1 MPRVPVTQGPSIQQ
15 QGIGTPYD
23 SARAPAGTFG
33 EGLAQGIG
41 AIAQMSQQIADD
53 ESVRWTTEAL
63 SMARQKWTKELI
75 DRKAAASP
83 GAANFAGSFADDF
96 GKFRDQTL
104 AMAPNPRTRE
114 ILGAKLNEMG
124 GSLFN
129 DAYTFEIGERSA
141 FAIDTQR
148 QNIDRYAQTIG
159 MDPSQYDAIQQDQWR
174 AIAALNAPPEVK
186 RKLVDYAREQF
197 SRASIYGA
205 IERDPAAA
213 AAALGGGFGAVSP
226 GAEKWR
232 PQVSEAAKAEGVPE
246 GLAMAVL
253 SAESSGRP
261 DAVSPAGAVGL
272 FQLMPGTAGDLGVDP
287 AAADQNI
294 RGGVRYLG
302 QQLKAFGSDPRAA
315 LVAYNWGPENAR
327 KWLAAGADP
336 EKLPAETRAYVD
348 RVLGGATGSPA
359 IPGMEAL
366 SVQDRVQLYGM
377 AEREASRRGAVDR
390 AILKSAYEDSVA
402 FLRSGGNPAQA
413 TVTAP
418 ALIAAFGPEA
428 GGAMAA
434 DLDRAAQF
442 GRDYRAI
449 ATAAPSEIAALFEAR
464 KPTGPTGFA
473 DASRDLKLLTD
484 AYAERNRKL
493 ADDPAAFILANDP
506 ATARAVADLS
516 AGATTW
522 DAAAAAFDGIYDRM
536 GVPAGA
542 RGLLSD
548 DQAKAMVKDIT
559 GGDAIAMAQKLD
571 SLRGIMSNDTFNRVY
586 ADLVTRG
593 KLPAEAQIVTE
604 IDQRNAGAKKAYG
617 DALLI
622 GAPKIKDLLP
632 NGQKDV
638 TAIEEGISSALA
650 PFRASLGGSAAGAGV
665 YLTRAKAATLLAMQ
679 YLSTGAE
686 SDPAAAATRAATD
699 IVNWAYDFN
708 AEGLRVPKRAD
719 GSSMVDDLDA
729 VLQRSEETLK
739 PDDFFT
745 YPADRQ
751 WLADPTRAAV
761 MSETDIRNAYAVEPK
776 AWVNLG
782 DDSGVALTFA
792 RSGQPVRLKDG
803 SPIVVRFGDIETGAT
818 SRVIQDRRADQ
829 ETNRE
834 LWRSKRDQAPTL
846 APLTGA
852 GNVQFDPDTG
862 LFTRRK

>member
-15 QGIGTPYD
+15 QGIGTPYA

-41 AIAQMSQQIADD
+41 ALAQMSQQIADD

-63 SMARQKWTKELI
+63 STARQRWTKELI
-75 DRKAAASP
+75 DRKASAAP
-83 GAANFAGSFADDF
+83 GAENFAGSFADDF
-96 GKFRDQTL
+96 GKYRDQAL
-104 AMAPNPRTRE
+104 AAAPNPRTRE
-114 ILGAKLNEMG
+114 ILGAKLNDMG

-129 DAYTFEIGERSA
+129 DAYAFEIGERSA

-174 AIAALNAPPEVK
+174 AIAALNAPPDVK

-348 RVLGGATGSPA
+348 KVLGGGGAAT

-390 AILKSAYEDSVA
+390 AILKSAYEDSLS

-442 GRDYRAI
+442 GRDYRSI

-506 ATARAVADLS
+506 ATARTVADLS

-536 GVPAGA
+536 GVPAAA
-542 RGLLSD
+542 RSLLSD

-708 AEGLRVPKRAD
+708 AEGLRIPKRAD

-782 DDSGVALTFA
+782 DDSGVVLTFA
-792 RSGQPVRLKDG
+792 RSGQPVRLKGG
-803 SPIVVRFGDIETGAT
+803 SPIVVRFGDIVRGASTTIAVEQRRQFENRASAPLKGSDQINIDPETG
-818 SRVIQDRRADQ
+818 II
-829 ETNRE
+829 
-834 LWRSKRDQAPTL
+834 
-846 APLTGA
+846 
-852 GNVQFDPDTG
+852 
-862 LFTRRK
+862 TRRK